1 MAAFL
6 SFEMNGESAITKH
19 YETNAFQIYTRIGKR
34 KQISM
39 LRINNGHC
47 IAVFSDSHMKI
58 FRVVSHNKSGLLL
71 FYKCDPRDR
80 CMCPDLSKQT
90 GRLTKD

>member
-19 YETNAFQIYTRIGKR
+19 YETNAFQITGIGKR

-39 LRINNGHC
+39 LKINNGHC
-47 IAVFSDSHMKI
+47 IAVFSYSHMKI
-58 FRVVSHNKSGLLL
+58 FRVVSHNMSGWLL
-71 FYKCDPRDR
+71 FYKCDPRGQ
-80 CMCPDLSKQT
+80 CMSPDLSRQT